1 MSPSLIGWGSVIF
14 SLEHKFHKGRICLHI
29 DTALEPRI
37 IPVQYLS
44 MVSDCYMPLY
54 YIA

>member
-1 MSPSLIGWGSVIF
+1 MSPFLIDWGPVFF
-14 SLEHKFHKGRICLHI
+14 SLKHKFHKGRICLHI

-44 MVSDCYMPLY
+44 MVSDCYMSLY
-54 YIA
+54 HTA